1 MSIMRWEPFGLARM
15 RQEMDRM
22 FDEFFRGMTPAE
34 TGTRAPA
41 LDMSETD
48 QDVKLTAELPGVDKD
63 HLTVEVLPE
72 AVSIKGEVRR
82 EEERKGEGWVRRERQ
97 YQSFERTVPLP
108 AEVKPDEAK
117 ATFRDGLLQ
126 ITLPKSEQAKRKQPV
141 KVSVEAA

>member
-22 FDEFFRGMTPAE
+22 FDEFFRGTAPAE
-34 TGTRAPA
+34 TGTRPPA
-41 LDMSETD
+41 LDLSETD
-48 QDVKLTAELPGVDKD
+48 QEVKLTAELPGVDKD

-72 AVSIKGEVRR
+72 AVSIKGELRH

-117 ATFRDGLLQ
+117 ATFKDGLLQ

-141 KVSVEAA
+141 KVNVEAA